1 MKCYKCGD
9 ILGENW
15 VEIWE
20 EKFCKFCA
28 VIADYN
34 IGKFVDKL
42 TVSDEEFE
50 AWLKEEHE

>member
-1 MKCYKCGD
+1 
-9 ILGENW
+9 
-15 VEIWE
+15 
-20 EKFCKFCA
+20 